1 MITSTILF
9 PGLFLFLLC
18 LTSGVKSA
26 LSRLTPNEFDD
37 EIIRK
42 PIRYYLF
49 RRVLRFF
56 PNERSNPI
64 LDFLTIL
71 GLVTSIA
78 YGVSGVVYLLTHDFF
93 SKGILLGTTHP
104 LYLTSWLLLSI
115 LVLTLFA
122 LFFVTLF
129 NLFSNRASLAALK
142 LFTHPISLYL
152 ILLSPVI
159 YPIYW
164 LEKKIASDKKPPE
177 PKLSSE
183 KLKKRLLELLEEPN
197 VQELLDPRD
206 IKSVKAMANFGS
218 LVAREIMVPRVDIVA
233 LKSSTTIYEALKIF
247 VEQGYSRMPVFDDTI
262 DHITGLLLYKA
273 LMEFC
278 LQALRS
284 NVDLIKTTSIHTLVT
299 SVIFAP
305 ENKRI
310 QDLFQEIRTQKI
322 HVAVIVNEYGCTE
335 GLVTIEDIL
344 EALVGSEIQDE
355 HDVDEE
361 SHYIETQDKSYIV
374 DAKMSIIDAE
384 KEFGISIP
392 HSAEYET
399 LGGFISWKMRLIPPQ
414 GTILYHDNFS
424 IKVLHSDKRQIY
436 KVKISS
442 EVAPTS

>member
-1 MITSTILF
+1 MITTTILF
-9 PGLFLFLLC
+9 PAVFLFLLC
-18 LTSGVKSA
+18 VTSSVRSA
-26 LSRLTPNEFDD
+26 LNRLTPNEF
-37 EIIRK
+37 EEECNKK
-42 PIRYYLF
+42 PLRYYLF
-49 RRVLRFF
+49 RSLLRIF
-56 PNERSNPI
+56 PNERTNPI
-64 LDFLTIL
+64 TDFLSIL
-71 GLVTSIA
+71 SLVTTIA
-78 YGVSGVVYLLTHDFF
+78 YGVGGIFYLLTHGFPVTQGALAPGWFF
-93 SKGILLGTTHP
+93 LAILL
-104 LYLTSWLLLSI
+104 
-115 LVLTLFA
+115 LTLIA
-122 LFFVTLF
+122 LLCVTLF
-129 NLFSNRASLAALK
+129 NLFANRAVFATLK
-142 LFTHPISLYL
+142 LFTHLISLYL
-152 ILLSPVI
+152 ILLFPII

-164 LEKKIASDKKPPE
+164 VEKKIAPDKKPPE

-206 IKSVKAMANFGS
+206 IKSVRAMANFGT

-233 LKSSTTIYEALKIF
+233 LKSTATVSEALKIF
-247 VEQGYSRMPVFDDTI
+247 VEQGYSRIPVFEDTI
-262 DHITGLLLYKA
+262 DHITGLVLYKA
-273 LMEFC
+273 VMEFC
-278 LQALRS
+278 LRAFQT
-284 NVDLIKTTSIHTLVT
+284 NIDLIKTTPIQTLITSI
-299 SVIFAP
+299 IFTP

-322 HVAVIVNEYGCTE
+322 HVAVVVNEYGCTE

-355 HDVDEE
+355 HDIDEE

-384 KEFGISIP
+384 KEFGITIP

-436 KVKISS
+436 KVKIAY
-442 EVAPTS
+442 EVS

>member
-1 MITSTILF
+1 MITSTLLF
-9 PGLFLFLLC
+9 PALFLLLLC
-18 LTSGVKSA
+18 ITLSVKSA
-26 LSRLTPNEFDD
+26 LSRLTPSEFED
-37 EIIRK
+37 ECERK
-42 PIRYYLF
+42 PYRYNLF
-49 RRVLRFF
+49 RSLLRIF
-56 PNERSNPI
+56 PKERSNPI
-64 LDFLTIL
+64 HGFLSIL
-71 GLVTSIA
+71 GLVTTVA
-78 YGVSGVVYLLTHDFF
+78 YGVSGVLYLLSHDFF
-93 SKGILLGTTHP
+93 SKGVLSAGGHP
-104 LYLTSWLLLSI
+104 LYLTSYLLLAI
-115 LVLTLFA
+115 FVLTMVA
-122 LFFVTLF
+122 LLFVTAF
-129 NLFSNRASLAALK
+129 NLFASHAAPAVLK
-142 LFTHPISLYL
+142 LFTHLVSLYL
-152 ILLSPVI
+152 LLLFPVI
-159 YPIYW
+159 YPIFW

-206 IKSVKAMANFGS
+206 IKSIRAMANFGS
-218 LVAREIMVPRVDIVA
+218 FVAREIMVPRVDIVA
-233 LKSSTTIYEALKIF
+233 LKSNITVYEALKMF
-247 VEQGYSRMPVFDDTI
+247 VEQGYSRIPVYDDTI

-278 LQALRS
+278 FQAINS
-284 NVDLIKTTSIHTLVT
+284 NVEIIKTTPIQTLLT

-355 HDVDEE
+355 HDIDEE
-361 SHYIETQDKSYIV
+361 SHYIETIDKSYIV

-392 HSAEYET
+392 HNAEYET
-399 LGGFISWKMRLIPPQ
+399 IGGFISWKMRLIPPQ

-424 IKVLHSDKRQIY
+424 IKVLQSDKRQIY
-436 KVKISS
+436 KVKVSS
-442 EVAPTS
+442 EISE